1 MRLRLATKWKTDAHY
16 NKYERRYDN
25 GRLAS
30 RYIKSQAARERRR
43 NSKVITR
50 YELKMEV

>member
-25 GRLAS
+25 GRIAS
-30 RYIKSQAARERRR
+30 RYLKSQAARERQR
-43 NSKVITR
+43 NSKAITR